1 MNSTARHRIYS
12 LDLLRGLVMVIMAL
26 DHTRDFFHYDAFLHD
41 PLDWATTTPVL
52 YFTRWVTHFC
62 APVFVFLAGASIFL
76 QHLRKSTPELSGF
89 LLKRGLWLLVVE
101 FVLITFAWTFSWRYP
116 SLIMGVIAAIG
127 FGMIGMSALI
137 RLPYK
142 AILALGLVIVLG
154 HNILDHV
161 PSTHHGFVW
170 DLLRNGDFASYPITA
185 SHRLLIIYPIL
196 PWLGLMMLGYCA
208 GKLYAPDFSVER
220 RKRTLLFGGAG
231 LILFFVLLRAV
242 NVYGDPDPWAA
253 HAGLTRTLM
262 AFFDVQKYPPS
273 LLYMCITIGPALLF
287 LAVAEPVNN
296 GLTRAISVFGRVPF
310 FYYVLHF
317 YLLHLLLMGFFLA
330 KGHSLG
336 EETPGAE
343 GLPFLFLIPGEGV
356 SLTAVYG
363 IWIGLVLALYP
374 LCRWF
379 NGYKQR
385 HTQWW
390 LSYV

>member
-1 MNSTARHRIYS
+1 
-12 LDLLRGLVMVIMAL
+12 
-26 DHTRDFFHYDAFLHD
+26 
-41 PLDWATTTPVL
+41 
-52 YFTRWVTHFC
+52 
-62 APVFVFLAGASIFL
+62 
-76 QHLRKSTPELSGF
+76 
-89 LLKRGLWLLVVE
+89 
-101 FVLITFAWTFSWRYP
+101 
-116 SLIMGVIAAIG
+116 
-127 FGMIGMSALI
+127 
-137 RLPYK
+137 
-142 AILALGLVIVLG
+142 
-154 HNILDHV
+154 
-161 PSTHHGFVW
+161 
-170 DLLRNGDFASYPITA
+170 
-185 SHRLLIIYPIL
+185 
-196 PWLGLMMLGYCA
+196 
-208 GKLYAPDFSVER
+208 
-220 RKRTLLFGGAG
+220 
-231 LILFFVLLRAV
+231 
-242 NVYGDPDPWAA
+242 
-253 HAGLTRTLM
+253 M

>member
-1 MNSTARHRIYS
+1 MNASTRSRIYS

-41 PLDWATTTPVL
+41 PLDWATTTPIL

-62 APVFVFLAGASIFL
+62 APVFVFLSGASIFL
-76 QHLRKSTPELSGF
+76 QHLRKSTSELSAF
-89 LLKRGLWLLVVE
+89 LLKRGLWLLFVE

-116 SLIMGVIAAIG
+116 ALIMGVIAAIG
-127 FGMIGMSALI
+127 FGMIGMSVLI
-137 RLPYK
+137 SLPYK

-161 PSTHHGFVW
+161 PSTHQGFVW

-185 SHRLLIIYPIL
+185 SHQLLIIYPIL

-208 GKLYAPDFSVER
+208 GKLYAPDVNTER
-220 RKRTLLFGGAG
+220 RKRTLLLGGAG
-231 LILFFVLLRAV
+231 LILFFVLLRSL
-242 NVYGDPDPWAA
+242 NMYGDPDPWAA
-253 HAGLTRTLM
+253 HLGLTRTLM
-262 AFFDVQKYPPS
+262 SFFDVQKYPPS

-317 YLLHLLLMGFFLA
+317 YLLHILLMVYFFA
-330 KGHSLG
+330 HGHSLS
-336 EETPGAE
+336 EETPGVE

-363 IWIGLVLALYP
+363 IWMGLVLALHP

-379 NGYKQR
+379 NAYKQR
-385 HTQWW
+385 HAHWW

>member
-1 MNSTARHRIYS
+1 MDTTARSRIYS

-41 PLDWATTTPVL
+41 PLDWATTTPAL
-52 YFTRWVTHFC
+52 YFTRWITHYC
-62 APVFVFLAGASIFL
+62 APVFVFLAGTSIFL
-76 QHLRKSTPELSGF
+76 QHLRKPTAALSGF
-89 LLKRGLWLLVVE
+89 LLKRGLWLLFVE
-101 FVLITFAWTFSWRYP
+101 FVIITFAWTFSWRYP

-142 AILALGLVIVLG
+142 AILALGVIIVLG

-161 PSTHHGFVW
+161 PSTHQGFVW
-170 DLLRNGDFASYPITA
+170 DLLRNGNFASYPMFA
-185 SHRLLIIYPIL
+185 SHQLLIIYPIL

-208 GKLYAPDFSVER
+208 GKFYAPDVEPAH
-220 RKRTLLFGGAG
+220 RKRTLLIGGAG
-231 LILFFVLLRAV
+231 LILLFVLLRAL

-253 HAGLTRTLM
+253 HATLTRTAM
-262 AFFDVQKYPPS
+262 AFLDVQKYPPS
-273 LLYMCITIGPALLF
+273 LLYMCMTIGPALLF
-287 LAVAEPVNN
+287 LAVAEPLNN
-296 GLTRAISVFGRVPF
+296 GLTRAISIFGRVPF

-317 YLLHLLLMGFFLA
+317 YLLHLLLLGFFLA

-336 EETPGAE
+336 EDTPGAE

-385 HTQWW
+385 HAQWW